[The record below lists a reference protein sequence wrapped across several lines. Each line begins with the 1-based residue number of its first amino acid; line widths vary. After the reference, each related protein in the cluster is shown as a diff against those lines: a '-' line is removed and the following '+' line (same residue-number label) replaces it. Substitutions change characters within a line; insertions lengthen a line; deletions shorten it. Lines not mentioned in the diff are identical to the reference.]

1 MSQKMYLEE
10 STVEVYG
17 EIYDSKSS
25 SSPRASHIISSWFSE
40 GNIVNDINEY
50 RPAVIEYFMKHCVE
64 IKHMNGELAFEA
76 YLLACVSWFQ

>member
-1 MSQKMYLEE
+1 MKTKVMNDADNMDLKEMYNILLNNGNIYVPKTHLEA

-40 GNIVNDINEY
+40 GNIVNDI
-50 RPAVIEYFMKHCVE
+50 
-64 IKHMNGELAFEA
+64 
-76 YLLACVSWFQ
+76 